1 MADIPPSPYERQPPS
16 GRRLAIGIGSAL
28 LAAVLILVLFVL
40 PAEFGLDPTGV
51 GRATGLAA
59 ISQPTRTLVVRDV
72 VGGNEKLREVGL
84 PDPGEPTPLP
94 NPAVSQIKSEPPQTR
109 TVTVDLALD
118 EKTEIKAVLD
128 EAQVILYSWKTEGG
142 EVYTDFHGHDP
153 SMGKGFVRYEE
164 QQSGSAGQGS
174 LVAPFAGEHG
184 WYWLNVADGPVRITL
199 TVTGYFKDIKDY
211 GRLQ

>member
-1 MADIPPSPYERQPPS
+1 MADVPPSPYERQPP
-16 GRRLAIGIGSAL
+16 GNRRLALGIGAAF

-40 PAEFGLDPTGV
+40 PAEFGIDPTGI
-51 GRATGLAA
+51 GRATGLTA
-59 ISQPTRTLVVRDV
+59 ISGPTRTLVIRDV

-94 NPAVSQIKSEPPQTR
+94 NPAVAQIKPDVPQSR
-109 TVTVDLALD
+109 TVTIDLGVD
-118 EKTEIKAVLD
+118 EKTEIKTVLD
-128 EAQVILYSWKTEGG
+128 EAQVILYSWKAEGG

-153 SMGKGFVRYEE
+153 ALGKGFVRYEE
-164 QQSGSAGQGS
+164 QQSGSSGQGS

-184 WYWLNVADGPVRITL
+184 WYWLNVAEGPVRITL
-199 TVTGYFKDIKDY
+199 SVTGYFKDIKDY